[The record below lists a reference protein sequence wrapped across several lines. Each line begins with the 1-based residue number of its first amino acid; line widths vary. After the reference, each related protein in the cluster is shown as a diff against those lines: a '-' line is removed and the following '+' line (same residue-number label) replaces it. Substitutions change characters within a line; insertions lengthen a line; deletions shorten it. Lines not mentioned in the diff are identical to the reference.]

1 MSALSAVIG
10 VVVVVVIE
18 ARGRRSDCSSANSRR
33 NAGTPVAVAIDA
45 AATGDSDRC
54 RHDRRHRRR
63 DGRRRRA
70 PPPRYAKASV
80 EVHAAPRMPAAT
92 MATTGR
98 HDMDRQDIVREDMG
112 TFGLPQPA
120 SLHTVK
126 SDDAEAFHREHANR
140 LAHFR
145 KNEIVRTGNLSA
157 KLRLPPNFLDESPSG
172 LRLDSRCSH
181 PRPTFAPERS
191 SDYDRSRGSWPMR
204 KALSGA
210 ILCVLL
216 TNCALTTRL
225 QTTAD
230 DTKCNSDRTHAGGTA
245 NTRCRGRSQA
255 NDIQHGT
262 LSPDKGTAVSATP
275 TGSSRDSLNMP
286 L

>member
-1 MSALSAVIG
+1 
-10 VVVVVVIE
+10 
-18 ARGRRSDCSSANSRR
+18 
-33 NAGTPVAVAIDA
+33 
-45 AATGDSDRC
+45 
-54 RHDRRHRRR
+54 
-63 DGRRRRA
+63 
-70 PPPRYAKASV
+70 
-80 EVHAAPRMPAAT
+80 

-172 LRLDSRCSH
+172 ASSRLAVLTSAPNFRPGAEFRLRSARAF
-181 PRPTFAPERS
+181 R
-191 SDYDRSRGSWPMR
+191 RSRGSWPMR